1 LYSNSLAGD
10 REFYEIFKTK
20 HINFEKKLIETDYI
34 LIRYITNNLE
44 RFNDNIVMIKRNI
57 YVYHLMTVYI
67 IITTFE

>member
-1 LYSNSLAGD
+1 MYSNSLAGD